1 MKVTDH
7 IKNANGKTL
16 FSFEII
22 PPKKGN
28 SIQQL
33 YNNIEPLMEF
43 KPTL

>member
-22 PPKKGN
+22 PPKKEIAFSN
-28 SIQQL
+28 SIIIL
-33 YNNIEPLMEF
+33 SL
-43 KPTL
+43 